1 MTLTELSA
9 LIAGDAEAAAM
20 FAAGNDVGCAARC
33 VTLSQPLSV
42 STGYTYLGL
51 IAVNSDMTRR
61 LMISMLAVG
70 PSDPVV
76 SFLDDCF
83 RGKNTQS
90 EFPGVDVS
98 MLGPLLTGLVAAN
111 VPNGL
116 QSADIATITDL
127 AKRPQQITADMVSAT
142 RGP

>member
-1 MTLTELSA
+1 MTLAQLST
-9 LIAGDAEAAAM
+9 LIAGDAQAAAM
-20 FAAGNDVGCAARC
+20 FAAGNDAGCAERC
-33 VTLSQPLSV
+33 VAISPTVPV

-51 IAVNSDMTRR
+51 IAVDADMTRR
-61 LMISMLAVG
+61 LMISMMAVG

-116 QSADIATITDL
+116 QSGDIPTITDL

-142 RGP
+142 RGI